1 MRRILITF
9 LCVMMPAIAAQ
20 QAWSF
25 SLLGP
30 SDPPDNTWQ
39 VKAWGYNVP
48 GDVGGPKAVGQGF
61 RRNSPYLYYTYDQ
74 SFLDYFDPGYG
85 ETDGV
90 AAVDSA
96 FAVFNA
102 LTNADNLQLSQFPF
116 NSQQSFDASA
126 LGLTDLKSV
135 TMAIIMEQLG
145 LTAPV

>member
-20 QAWSF
+20 QAWGF

-30 SDPPDNTWQ
+30 NDPPDSTWEITT
-39 VKAWGYNVP
+39 WGYNVP
-48 GDVGGPKAVGQGF
+48 GDDVGSPKAVGQGF
-61 RRNSPYLYYTYDQ
+61 RRNAPDIYYTYDQ
-74 SFLDYFDPGYG
+74 SFLDYFDPSGG

-96 FAVFNA
+96 FAVFNS

-126 LGLTDLKSV
+126 LGL
-135 TMAIIMEQLG
+135 
-145 LTAPV
+145 